1 MDKIKPTFGTIN
13 YQISKHINKR
23 GASMLSP
30 EIIGRVNDYYDN
42 AVIYHFLRKEELTID
57 LGRVMKM
64 YNLDKIKILSEEV
77 QEIKYN
83 EVSYKD
89 LETYQF
95 DSNQVNE
102 PYLLKI
108 NSPLTIAIFRQI
120 MEDYIIPNE
129 KSKHRKNGFLSQL
142 TKNRQLIYN
151 LKHKISYY
159 QDPSNWAELE
169 ELELGIGEM
178 LRMSQ
183 STSLDEEGDATSY
196 NLGIKAIQG
205 GHTNISLLDL
215 LTLYSLVTNEN
226 KFGGD
231 RITNLL
237 FRDIDSPGSISNKF
251 IAFENKVNHSFV
263 DSLIETV
270 STDENE
276 LMNFMMQVFGVQNF
290 RIKDA
295 PKKLYLSESLEPVV
309 NRFLSFQYG
318 DFSNSIIITDNA
330 DIADKIGDSIKDNE
344 LLIEKLC

>member
-1 MDKIKPTFGTIN
+1 MDKVKPTFGTIN

-30 EIIGRVNDYYDN
+30 EIIGKVNDYYDN

-57 LGRVMKM
+57 LGRIMKM
-64 YNLDKIKILSEEV
+64 YNLNKIKILSEEV
-77 QEIKYN
+77 QEVKYN

-159 QDPSNWAELE
+159 QDPSN
-169 ELELGIGEM
+169 
-178 LRMSQ
+178 
-183 STSLDEEGDATSY
+183 
-196 NLGIKAIQG
+196 
-205 GHTNISLLDL
+205 
-215 LTLYSLVTNEN
+215 
-226 KFGGD
+226 
-231 RITNLL
+231 
-237 FRDIDSPGSISNKF
+237 
-251 IAFENKVNHSFV
+251 
-263 DSLIETV
+263 
-270 STDENE
+270 
-276 LMNFMMQVFGVQNF
+276 
-290 RIKDA
+290 
-295 PKKLYLSESLEPVV
+295 
-309 NRFLSFQYG
+309 
-318 DFSNSIIITDNA
+318 
-330 DIADKIGDSIKDNE
+330 
-344 LLIEKLC
+344 